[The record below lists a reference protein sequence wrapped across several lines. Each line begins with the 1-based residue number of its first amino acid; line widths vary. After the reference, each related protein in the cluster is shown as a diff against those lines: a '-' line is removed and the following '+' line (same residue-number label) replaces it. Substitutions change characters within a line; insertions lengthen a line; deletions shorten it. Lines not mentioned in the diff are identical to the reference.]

1 MAVFYQ
7 AVLLQFTLST
17 SHLKSKVRN
26 IFKTFQ
32 KKEDFS
38 ENFDDFFI
46 RKKSEIGSKE
56 SDFESGSSA
65 IDE

>member
-26 IFKTFQ
+26 IFKTSQ

-38 ENFDDFFI
+38 ENFDDFLI